1 MDEKVLDNLSLAEL
15 RQLLLSQQ
23 QELEMLHMQL
33 QLTQDQLASRQLAI
47 EEAGS
52 IAQAALQLSGIFEN
66 AQQAADQYLEN
77 VEFLHARKEAD
88 YQQRL
93 DEAEQQAQSLLHDVK
108 RQCRAMEEGARAKAD
123 YYWDALSDKIAQ
135 LYRDHPELCQTAAS
149 EVSDDMEDAFFG
161 PDD

>member
-1 MDEKVLDNLSLAEL
+1 MDEKTLDHLSLAQL

-23 QELEMLHMQL
+23 QELDALRTQL
-33 QLTQDQLASRQLAI
+33 LQTQAQLASRQLAI

-77 VEFLHARKEAD
+77 VESLNARKEAD

-93 DEAEQQAQSLLHDVK
+93 DEAEQQAQSMLHDAQ
-108 RQCRAMEEGARAKAD
+108 RQRHTLEEDARTKAD
-123 YYWDALSDKIAQ
+123 YYWAALSDKIAQ
-135 LYRDHPELCQTAAS
+135 LYRQHPELCQTSAS
-149 EVSDDMEDAFFG
+149 EVSTDTEDTFFG